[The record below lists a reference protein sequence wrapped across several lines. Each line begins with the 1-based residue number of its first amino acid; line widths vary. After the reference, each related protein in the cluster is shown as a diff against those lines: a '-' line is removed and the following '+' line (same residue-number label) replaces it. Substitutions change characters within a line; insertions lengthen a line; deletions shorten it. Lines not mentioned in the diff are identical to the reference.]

1 MDKKQDAK
9 IEINYPKLETDMPDT
24 GVYMS
29 ESGSLYYGKDVHI
42 FRELDSRFYKERQ
55 ELKRLECKQKKLW
68 LGVSIAYALLT
79 FLALGV
85 FTAAICWQQRGIFA
99 VGGEWILVS
108 TISAFIG
115 WLVYKL
121 DASNTN

>member
-1 MDKKQDAK
+1 MDKKETGV
-9 IEINYPKLETDMPDT
+9 ININYPKLETELPDI
-24 GVYMS
+24 GMYMS
-29 ESGSLYYGKDVHI
+29 PEGGIYYGQSAPL

-55 ELKRLECKQKKLW
+55 ELKRLERKQKRLW
-68 LGVSIAYALLT
+68 LGISIAYALLT

-85 FTAAICWQQRGIFA
+85 FTAAICWQQRGVFA
-99 VGGEWILVS
+99 VGGEWLLVA

-121 DASNTN
+121 DASN